1 MSERI
6 QIRRDTSE
14 RWYEYN
20 PLLLEGEIGYVTDS
34 RMFKIGDGIHAW
46 NELPYLVGGGGGGDD
61 GKVMTGYTVC
71 DTTSADSSKAVT
83 VTDITI
89 LTTGIRLLV
98 KMANANTASN
108 VVMNV
113 NSLGAKPLFYNG
125 KQVSGDNSWKAGEV
139 LDIYYDGTNLQSCNV
154 MGSASS
160 GSNMILEWNTDVATT
175 RKQVSEDDRKAGM
188 QISYKNPDKGW
199 VNEQYI
205 GATVTDTEWVKDNNW
220 KSFDHMELVDSYESY
235 SKTSAPTADALRRL
249 HLEHVKDITDLSDAM
264 TDLENKVNAVL
275 DMVSSSSEIGVSP
288 ASIEVSSEAQDV
300 RVQIICNGDWTVSE
314 VPESV
319 EVTPLSGTGNGY
331 VTVKFPAN
339 ESEEDEVTGSFK
351 ITNSFSKGKTVSFT
365 QHAAEKTYV
374 YELSVLPASLELGA
388 AAGNGVLS
396 ITSKRT
402 AYINGSPAGAEEVV
416 SFTLSSDAEWLHVQN
431 TGEYTY
437 DENTQENSR
446 SAAIT
451 VTQDGGKV
459 VTVDSIQDAAVIE
472 WVYEFTV
479 SPQTVS
485 LVNAGTAQTVEVTS
499 RKQKRVNGVNDGDA
513 VSVDYSSSAT
523 AGFRISGNSISADQ
537 NNTENAKSG
546 TATFTQNESGKAVT
560 VTVSQAAGTVTWE
573 YTFTVSPTSLSFSEK
588 GETKSVTVTST
599 KQKKINGVNDG
610 DTVPVGYTRSN
621 SGTGV
626 SGSGSSVTMPENT
639 STSSRSG
646 KVTFTQSESGKKSE
660 VSLTQSA
667 GKVTYAYSLSVSSQS
682 VTLDAKGTAQTLTV
696 TSKRQKYVN
705 GKASGGLEDY
715 DWNFDLQSGFTYTK
729 VSQTQLRING
739 GNNTTTNQKTGQ
751 CIIRQKTDGG
761 KSATVNVTQSK
772 GVQTTEYDVAV
783 NPNRLTWSINE
794 LSTKSATVSFVSI
807 IKWNGIEV
815 SRGSASGN
823 ITKVNATANVQQLF
837 DGWYSG
843 TTVYVQKN
851 LNQVGH
857 GSCEIQTSRGNI
869 TITLTTTN

>member
-1 MSERI
+1 MATII
-6 QIRRDTSE
+6 QIRRDTTE
-14 RWYEYN
+14 RWSEFN
-20 PLLLEGEIGYVTDS
+20 PMLLEGEVGYVMDIGL
-34 RMFKIGDGIHAW
+34 FKIGDGVHRW
-46 NELPYLVGGGGGGDD
+46 NDLPYLANGGGGNEETL
-61 GKVMTGYTVC
+61 TGYTVC
-71 DTTSADSSKAVT
+71 DTAANAAAKT
-83 VTDITI
+83 VAITG
-89 LTTGIRLLV
+89 LTFLTMGIRLLV
-98 KMANANTASN
+98 KMINSNTASN
-108 VVMNV
+108 VTMNI

-125 KQVSGDNSWKAGEV
+125 KRVSGDNSWKAGEV
-139 LDIYYDGTNLQSCNV
+139 LDVYYDGTNLQSCNV

-160 GSNMILEWNTDVATT
+160 GGNMD
-175 RKQVSEDDRKAGM
+175 
-188 QISYKNPDKGW
+188 
-199 VNEQYI
+199 
-205 GATVTDTEWVKDNNW
+205 
-220 KSFDHMELVDSYESY
+220 LVDSYESD

-249 HLEHVKDITDLSDAM
+249 YMEHGKDIANLSDAM

-288 ASIEVSSEAQDV
+288 ASIEVTSEAQDV
-300 RVQIICNGDWTVSE
+300 RVQIICNGGWTVSE

-319 EVTPLSGTGNGY
+319 EVTPLSGTDNGY

-351 ITNSFSKGKTVSFT
+351 ITNSFSKEKTVSFT

-374 YELSVLPASLELGA
+374 YELSVLPVSLELGA
-388 AAGNGVLS
+388 ESGNGTLD
-396 ITSKRT
+396 ITSTRT
-402 AYINGSPAGAEEVV
+402 PYLNGSPAGETENV
-416 SFTLSSDAEWLHVQN
+416 SFTLSSYTEWLQVQN

-451 VTQDGGKV
+451 VTQDGGKT
-459 VTVDSIQDAAVIE
+459 VTVNAVQSAAAVE
-472 WVYEFTV
+472 WVYEFSV
-479 SPQTVS
+479 SPQTVD
-485 LVNAGTAQTVEVTS
+485 LVNAGTAQAVEVTS
-499 RKQKRVNGVNDGDA
+499 RKQKRVNGVNEGDA
-513 VSVDYSSSAT
+513 VSVDWSSSVT
-523 AGFRISGNSISADQ
+523 VGFKISGNTVSADR
-537 NNTENAKSG
+537 NDTENEKSG
-546 TATFTQNESGKAVT
+546 TATFTQNDSGKKVT
-560 VTVSQAAGTVTWE
+560 VAVSQAAGTVTWE

-588 GETKSVTVTST
+588 GETKSVTVTSV

-610 DTVPVGYTRSN
+610 NPVSVDYTRAN
-621 SGTGV
+621 SGAGV
-626 SGSGSSVTMPENT
+626 SGSGSSVTMSENT
-639 STSSRSG
+639 TTASRSG
-646 KVTFTQSESGKKSE
+646 KATFTQSESGEKKE
-660 VSLTQSA
+660 VSLTQAA
-667 GKVTYAYSLSVSSQS
+667 GTVTYTYSLSVSSQN

-715 DWNFDLQSGFTYTK
+715 DWNFDLQQGFTYTK

-739 GNNTTTNQKTGQ
+739 SNNTTTNQKSGQ

-761 KSATVNVTQSK
+761 KSATVNVKQDK

-851 LNQVGH
+851 LSQVGH
-857 GSCEIQTSRGNI
+857 GSCEVQTSRGNI

>member
-1 MSERI
+1 MAQIFEEQNPITKNQKIKIPNFNMATII
-6 QIRRDTSE
+6 QIRRDTTE
-14 RWYEYN
+14 RWSEFN
-20 PLLLEGEIGYVTDS
+20 PMLLEGEVGYVMDIGL
-34 RMFKIGDGIHAW
+34 FKIGDGVHRW
-46 NELPYLVGGGGGGDD
+46 NDLPYLANGGGGNEETL
-61 GKVMTGYTVC
+61 TGYTVC
-71 DTTSADSSKAVT
+71 DTAANAAAKT
-83 VTDITI
+83 VAITG
-89 LTTGIRLLV
+89 LTFLTMGIRLLV
-98 KMANANTASN
+98 KMINSNTASN
-108 VVMNV
+108 VTMNI

-125 KQVSGDNSWKAGEV
+125 KRVSGDNSWKAGEV
-139 LDIYYDGTNLQSCNV
+139 LDVYYDGTNLQSCNV

-160 GSNMILEWNTDVATT
+160 GGNMD
-175 RKQVSEDDRKAGM
+175 
-188 QISYKNPDKGW
+188 
-199 VNEQYI
+199 
-205 GATVTDTEWVKDNNW
+205 
-220 KSFDHMELVDSYESY
+220 LVDSYESD

-249 HLEHVKDITDLSDAM
+249 YMEHGKDIANLSDAM

-288 ASIEVSSEAQDV
+288 ASIEVTSEAQDV
-300 RVQIICNGDWTVSE
+300 RVQIICNGGWTVSE

-319 EVTPLSGTGNGY
+319 EVTPLSGTDNGY

-351 ITNSFSKGKTVSFT
+351 ITNSFSKEKTVSFT

-374 YELSVLPASLELGA
+374 YELSVLPVSLELGA
-388 AAGNGVLS
+388 ESGNGTLD
-396 ITSKRT
+396 ITSTRT
-402 AYINGSPAGAEEVV
+402 PYLNGSPAGETEDV
-416 SFTLSSDAEWLHVQN
+416 SFTLSSYTEWLQVQN

-451 VTQDGGKV
+451 VTQDGGKT
-459 VTVDSIQDAAVIE
+459 VTVNAVQSAAAVE
-472 WVYEFTV
+472 WVYEFSV
-479 SPQTVS
+479 SPQTVD
-485 LVNAGTAQTVEVTS
+485 LVNAGTAQAVEVTS
-499 RKQKRVNGVNDGDA
+499 RKQKRVNGVNEGDA
-513 VSVDYSSSAT
+513 VSVDWSSSVT
-523 AGFRISGNSISADQ
+523 VGFKISGNTVSADR
-537 NNTENAKSG
+537 NDTENEKSG
-546 TATFTQNESGKAVT
+546 TATFTQNESGKKVT
-560 VTVSQAAGTVTWE
+560 VAVSQAAGTVTWE

-588 GETKSVTVTST
+588 GETKSVTVTSV

-610 DTVPVGYTRSN
+610 NPVSVDYTRAN
-621 SGTGV
+621 SGAGV
-626 SGSGSSVTMPENT
+626 SGSGSSVTMSENT
-639 STSSRSG
+639 TTASRSG
-646 KVTFTQSESGKKSE
+646 KATFTQSESGEKKE
-660 VSLTQSA
+660 VSLTQAA
-667 GKVTYAYSLSVSSQS
+667 GTVTYTYSLSVSSQN

-715 DWNFDLQSGFTYTK
+715 DWNFDLQQGFTYTK

-739 GNNTTTNQKTGQ
+739 SNNTTTNQKSGQ

-761 KSATVNVTQSK
+761 KSATVNVKQDK

-823 ITKVNATANVQQLF
+823 ITKVNATANVQNLF

-843 TTVYVQKN
+843 STVYVQKN
-851 LNQVGH
+851 LSQVGH
-857 GSCEIQTSRGNI
+857 GSCEVQTSRGNI

>member
-1 MSERI
+1 MATII
-6 QIRRDTSE
+6 QIRRDTTE
-14 RWYEYN
+14 RWSEFN
-20 PLLLEGEIGYVTDS
+20 PMLLEGEVGYVMDIGL
-34 RMFKIGDGIHAW
+34 FKIGDGVHRW
-46 NELPYLVGGGGGGDD
+46 NDLPYLANGGGGNEETL
-61 GKVMTGYTVC
+61 TGYTVC
-71 DTTSADSSKAVT
+71 DTAANAAAKT
-83 VTDITI
+83 VAITG
-89 LTTGIRLLV
+89 LTFLTMGIRLLV
-98 KMANANTASN
+98 KMINSNTASN
-108 VVMNV
+108 VTMNI

-125 KQVSGDNSWKAGEV
+125 KRVSGDNSWKAGEV
-139 LDIYYDGTNLQSCNV
+139 LDVYYDGTNLQSCNV

-160 GSNMILEWNTDVATT
+160 GGNMD
-175 RKQVSEDDRKAGM
+175 
-188 QISYKNPDKGW
+188 
-199 VNEQYI
+199 
-205 GATVTDTEWVKDNNW
+205 
-220 KSFDHMELVDSYESY
+220 LVDSYESD

-249 HLEHVKDITDLSDAM
+249 YMEHGKDIANLSDAM

-300 RVQIICNGDWTVSE
+300 RVQIICNGSWTVSE

-374 YELSVLPASLELGA
+374 YELSVLPVSLELGA
-388 AAGNGVLS
+388 ESGNGTLD
-396 ITSKRT
+396 ITSTRT
-402 AYINGSPAGAEEVV
+402 PYLNGSPAGETEDV

-451 VTQDGGKV
+451 VTQDGGKT
-459 VTVDSIQDAAVIE
+459 VTVNAVQSAAAVE
-472 WVYEFTV
+472 WVYEFSV
-479 SPQTVS
+479 SPQTVD
-485 LVNAGTAQTVEVTS
+485 LVNAGTAQAVEVTS
-499 RKQKRVNGVNDGDA
+499 RKQKRVNGVNEGDA
-513 VSVDYSSSAT
+513 VSVDWSSSVT
-523 AGFRISGNSISADQ
+523 VGFRISGNTVSADR
-537 NNTENAKSG
+537 NDTENEKSG
-546 TATFTQNESGKAVT
+546 TATFTQNESGKKVT
-560 VTVSQAAGTVTWE
+560 VAVSQAAGTVTWE
-573 YTFTVSPTSLSFSEK
+573 YTFTVSPASLSFSER
-588 GETKSVTVTST
+588 GETKSVTVAST
-599 KQKKINGVNDG
+599 KQKKINGINDG
-610 DTVPVGYTRSN
+610 DAVPVGYTRAN

-626 SGSGSSVTMPENT
+626 SGSGSSVTMSENAAT
-639 STSSRSG
+639 SLRSG
-646 KVTFTQSESGKKSE
+646 KATFTQSESGKKAE
-660 VSLTQSA
+660 VSLSQAA
-667 GKVTYAYSLSVSSQS
+667 GKVTYTYSLSVSSQN

-715 DWNFDLQSGFTYTK
+715 DWNFDLQQGFTYTK

-739 GNNTTTNQKTGQ
+739 SNNTTTNQKSGQ

-761 KSATVNVTQSK
+761 KSATVNVKQDK
-772 GVQTTEYDVAV
+772 GVQTTEYDVAA

-815 SRGSASGN
+815 SRGSASG
-823 ITKVNATANVQQLF
+823 ATANVQQLF